1 MKATLPIP
9 QELTALI
16 EAGFWPKD
24 SNAAMGQNLRS
35 LVPESVVR
43 AFAPEESAIF
53 FYPPPF
59 CLVRAQMEVG
69 GHSFWSDPRSA
80 VSEIDPDRTLI
91 IGDFGPGSDAPIALD
106 YRKNTSEP
114 SVIRLKWAEKG
125 NHWVQ
130 LSPSFAAFATSFG
143 K

>member
-43 AFAPEESAIF
+43 ALLMSVGPPLACQAGSAP
-53 FYPPPF
+53 
-59 CLVRAQMEVG
+59 
-69 GHSFWSDPRSA
+69 
-80 VSEIDPDRTLI
+80 TLPGFI
-91 IGDFGPGSDAPIALD
+91 TGTIARDEGD
-106 YRKNTSEP
+106 
-114 SVIRLKWAEKG
+114 
-125 NHWVQ
+125 
-130 LSPSFAAFATSFG
+130 
-143 K
+143 